1 MKELTFSEL
10 ELHPAL
16 LRATEEMGFETASPI
31 QQEAIPYAL
40 AGLDLVGQAQTGT
53 GKTAAFGL
61 PMLQKMNPDLKKVQG
76 LILCPTRELA
86 IQVSEE
92 IRKLAKYMHGI
103 KTLAIYGGQDI
114 NRQIKAMK
122 GGVTIVI
129 GTPGRVMDHMRR
141 KTLRFD
147 DLKVVTLDEADE
159 MLNMGFRDDIETI
172 LKETPE
178 TRQTLLF
185 SATMPKPIMEIAET
199 YQKDAKV
206 IKVVKKELT
215 VDNIKQTYYRIRPH
229 DRMEALCRL
238 FDTVQPNLSV
248 VFCNTKREAGEVAEN
263 LNERG
268 YHAEALHGDLKQ
280 HDRDRVMNSFRK
292 GTTDILVATDVA
304 ARGIDVDDVEAVFN
318 FELPQDD
325 EYYVHRIGRT
335 GRAGR
340 EGLAFSFVS
349 SRDYRRL
356 KAIERYCHTKIELG
370 TIPTLKE
377 VRKKR
382 FDKIFKDALHTLETS
397 ETDTLIERI
406 MKKCEEEQVS
416 PIQIAAAF
424 FRRELGEDSKK
435 EILPEK
441 PFSDYDRKSNKRRGS
456 GDNDRRRGGRKG
468 YDRLFLNIGTK
479 ASIKPGDILGAIA
492 GEVRIPGKQIGA
504 IDMYDKYS
512 FVEVPKELT
521 KKILQIM
528 NRSKI
533 KGKSVHFEKSQAKT
547 ATGSKHHS

>member
-1 MKELTFSEL
+1 MKELTFNEL
-10 ELHPAL
+10 ELQPAL

-31 QQEAIPYAL
+31 QSEAIPYAL

-61 PMLQKMNPDLKKVQG
+61 PMLQKMDPSLRSVQG
-76 LILCPTRELA
+76 LVLCPTRELA

-103 KTLAIYGGQDI
+103 KTISIYGGQDI

-141 KTLRFD
+141 KTLRFH

-159 MLNMGFRDDIETI
+159 MLNMGFREDIETI
-172 LKETPE
+172 LKETPK

-199 YQKDAKV
+199 YQKDAKI

-215 VDNIKQTYYRIRPH
+215 VDNIKQTYYRIRPY
-229 DRMEALCRL
+229 DRIEALSRL
-238 FDTVQPNLSV
+238 LDTVQPNLSV
-248 VFCNTKREAGEVAEN
+248 VFCNTKKGADEVAGALVEK
-263 LNERG
+263 G
-268 YHAEALHGDLKQ
+268 YSAEALHGDLSQ
-280 HDRDRVMNSFRK
+280 RERDRVMNAFRK

-349 SRDYRRL
+349 GKDYYRL
-356 KAIERYCHTKIELG
+356 KAIERYCHTKIEPA
-370 TIPTLKE
+370 TIPSIKE
-377 VRKKR
+377 VRKMR
-382 FDKIFKDALHTLETS
+382 FNKVFKEALNTMEHTKIDSLVDRLM
-397 ETDTLIERI
+397 I
-406 MKKCEEEQVS
+406 KCEEEQVS
-416 PIQIAAAF
+416 PVQIAAALMS
-424 FRRELGEDSKK
+424 RELREESKK
-435 EILPEK
+435 EITPDK
-441 PFSDYDRKSNKRRGS
+441 PYIKKDKHRNPRNNKNRNYRSANRKNYD
-456 GDNDRRRGGRKG
+456 
-468 YDRLFLNIGTK
+468 
-479 ASIKPGDILGAIA
+479 
-492 GEVRIPGKQIGA
+492 
-504 IDMYDKYS
+504 
-512 FVEVPKELT
+512 
-521 KKILQIM
+521 
-528 NRSKI
+528 RSKI
-533 KGKSVHFEKSQAKT
+533 KGKSVHPEKSR
-547 ATGSKHHS
+547 G